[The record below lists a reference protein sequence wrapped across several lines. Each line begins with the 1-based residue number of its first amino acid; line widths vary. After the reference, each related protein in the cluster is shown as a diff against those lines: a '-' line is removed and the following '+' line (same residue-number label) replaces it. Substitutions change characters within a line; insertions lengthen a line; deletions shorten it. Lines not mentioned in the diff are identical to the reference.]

1 MKTRYFLILIPALA
15 LACSIGSEVE
25 QKKERLNELKKEQQ
39 SMAQEIKQL
48 EEEVNKLQSNQPSNV
63 RVVPVKTESVDRQ
76 AFRHFIQVQGT
87 LDSRSNVMVAP
98 KTGGAVTAVYVKE
111 GDAVRKGQV
120 LATIDDVVLRQSVNE
135 LKTSLDLANTIYER
149 QKNLWD
155 QKIGSEVQ
163 FLQAKNTKE
172 GLERKLATLQSQLAM
187 NRITSPIN
195 GIVEAVQVKVGETA
209 SPAVGA
215 VRVVD
220 PTNIRVIAKV
230 ADTYI
235 GNVRKGDAVRITIPD
250 LEREIEGKINFVG
263 QVVNPTTRT
272 FDIEVSVDN
281 RDRRLRPNMLAR
293 VNINDQTKSD
303 AVVINENIIQKTAA
317 GDIIFVATE
326 EGGKMVAKQRK
337 VKTGLSYNGQVEIS
351 EGLKPGEQLITDGFQ
366 DLVDGQPVQ
375 MAIAGK
381 R

>member
-1 MKTRYFLILIPALA
+1 
-15 LACSIGSEVE
+15 
-25 QKKERLNELKKEQQ
+25 
-39 SMAQEIKQL
+39 
-48 EEEVNKLQSNQPSNV
+48 
-63 RVVPVKTESVDRQ
+63 VKTESVERQ
-76 AFRHFIQVQGT
+76 AFKHFIQVQGT
-87 LDSRSNVMVAP
+87 LDSRSNVMVTP

-120 LATIDDVVLRQSVNE
+120 LATIDDVVLRQGVNE

-172 GLERKLATLQSQLAM
+172 GLERKLATLQSQLAL

-195 GIVEAVQVKVGETA
+195 GVVEAVQVKVGETA
-209 SPAVGA
+209 SPAAGA

-220 PTNIRVIAKV
+220 PTNIRVVAKV

-235 GNVRKGDAVRITIPD
+235 GNVRKGDAVRITVPD
-250 LEREIEGKINFVG
+250 LDREIEGKINFVG
-263 QVVNPTTRT
+263 QVVNPATRT

-281 RDRRLRPNMLAR
+281 RDRQLRPNMLVR
-293 VNINDQTKSD
+293 VNINDQTKAD
-303 AVVINENIIQKTAA
+303 AVVINENIVQKTAA
-317 GDIIFVATE
+317 GDIIFVAIE
-326 EGGKMVAKQRK
+326 EGGKKVAKQRK

-351 EGLKPGEQLITDGFQ
+351 EGLKPGEQLITEGFQ

-375 MAIAGK
+375 MVIAGK

>member
-1 MKTRYFLILIPALA
+1 MKTRYLLILIPMLA
-15 LACSIGSEVE
+15 LACSKGSEVE
-25 QKKERLNELKKEQQ
+25 QKKEKLAKLKEEQQ
-39 SMAQEIKQL
+39 SMAADVKEL
-48 EEEVNKLQSNQPSNV
+48 EEEINKLQPNQASNV
-63 RVVPVKTESVDRQ
+63 RVVPVKTESVDKQ
-76 AFRHFIQVQGT
+76 AFKHFIQVQGT
-87 LDSRSNVMVAP
+87 LDSRSNVMVTP

-163 FLQAKNTKE
+163 FLQAKNNKE
-172 GLERKLATLQSQLAM
+172 GLESKLATLQSQLAL

-195 GIVEAVQVKVGETA
+195 GVVEAVQVKVGETA
-209 SPAVGA
+209 NPAFGA

-250 LEREIEGKINFVG
+250 LNREIEGKINFVG
-263 QVVNPTTRT
+263 QVVNPSSRT
-272 FDIEVSVDN
+272 FDSEVSVDN
-281 RDRRLRPNMLAR
+281 RDRQLRPNMLAQ

-303 AVVINENIIQKTAA
+303 AIVINENIVQKTAA

-326 EGGKMVAKQRK
+326 EGGKKVAKQRK
-337 VKTGLSYNGQVEIS
+337 VTTGLSYNGQVEIS
-351 EGLKPGEQLITDGFQ
+351 EGLKAGEQLITEGFQ

-375 MAIAGK
+375 MAVAEK